1 MEKQT
6 VKESISSPSAFY
18 REPHWWNKTKLLIT
32 GFECLAIFV
41 IRRSDQ
47 SEYPKARPAIDNEN
61 LSRSLEYY

>member
-47 SEYPKARPAIDNEN
+47 SDTRRRGPPLITKTC
-61 LSRSLEYY
+61 LGL